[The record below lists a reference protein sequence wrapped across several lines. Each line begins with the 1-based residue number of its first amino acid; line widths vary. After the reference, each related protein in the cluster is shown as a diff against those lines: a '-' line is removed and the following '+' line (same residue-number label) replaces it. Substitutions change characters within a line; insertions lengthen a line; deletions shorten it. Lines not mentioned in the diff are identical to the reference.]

1 MYLKISNMFRTLIC
15 AVFSTTINKL
25 RIYILLSDNLYA
37 ICTLLLGR
45 FLIHSTA
52 KEIVRCETPRG
63 RFVAFSGSKLC
74 SAAGTGCLISNR
86 VYPLS
91 VDGQPF
97 ASTTATASV
106 SAGNAARLLW
116 RQKSARTMTLKEF
129 SIARRARHCNYV
141 LIHFHSVTHS

>member
-52 KEIVRCETPRG
+52 KEIVKCETPPG
-63 RFVAFSGSKLC
+63 RFVAFSSSKLC
-74 SAAGTGCLISNR
+74 SAAESGCLISNR

-91 VDGQPF
+91 VDGQLF

-116 RQKSARTMTLKEF
+116 RQSARTMTLKEF
-129 SIARRARHCNYV
+129 ILARRARHCNDV